1 LKEGFDSPTVHQI
14 LRDGQHK
21 IVYIALCPGPGLLNR
36 SLMSEGWF
44 EVRFLQR
51 APKKTLD
58 KKSPSSIMIIVSETE
73 RDRNMMNFVK
83 YDTNAIDIKTAWMAT
98 NAESE
103 VDIIENINDKY
114 ELWIGKNF
122 VEMYETFDIAKRN
135 AEAKVSFTVK
145 LEG

>member
-1 LKEGFDSPTVHQI
+1 
-14 LRDGQHK
+14 
-21 IVYIALCPGPGLLNR
+21 
-36 SLMSEGWF
+36 
-44 EVRFLQR
+44 
-51 APKKTLD
+51 
-58 KKSPSSIMIIVSETE
+58 MIIVSETE

-114 ELWIGKNF
+114 ELWIGENF